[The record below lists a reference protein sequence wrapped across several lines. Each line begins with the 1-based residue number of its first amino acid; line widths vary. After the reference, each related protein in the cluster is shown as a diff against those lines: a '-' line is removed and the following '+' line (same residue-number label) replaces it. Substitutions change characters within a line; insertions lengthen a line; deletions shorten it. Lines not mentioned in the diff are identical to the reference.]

1 LRGSGAVQPT
11 KDASGQANPT
21 DAVVACNPTVGKTVA
36 APFDVGNEDAPAA
49 FITAVGKFVVLP
61 APAPAPDVGNAL
73 WTDGMPPAVAG
84 VLTKDEVPAED
95 PAEDPAKDPA
105 AVPAKDPA
113 AVPAKDPAAVPDEVP
128 DVEPA
133 EVPAKVPDA
142 EPAEDPAED
151 PAKVGKELAEIAEPM
166 PLGNGVGLA
175 PSPAPPDG
183 DGGLTSPPPDG
194 GLLP

>member
-105 AVPAKDPA
+105 AVP
-113 AVPAKDPAAVPDEVP
+113 DEVP

-151 PAKVGKELAEIAEPM
+151 PAKVGKELAEIVEPI